1 MRRLDLDA
9 AKTKLKR
16 AKSEKGRSD
25 VSIKNRLKN
34 LNKIVIE
41 QSPCQALTSF
51 LCQRK
56 RAIIGYPTMQY
67 F

>member
-25 VSIKNRLKN
+25 VSINRVLSSSADMVLYKT
-34 LNKIVIE
+34 LVRSH
-41 QSPCQALTSF
+41 Q
-51 LCQRK
+51 
-56 RAIIGYPTMQY
+56 AII
-67 F
+67 

>member
-25 VSIKNRLKN
+25 VSIPQCIILGFPGILIITATWYVTSMTEYFWEFLPRLASW
-34 LNKIVIE
+34 E
-41 QSPCQALTSF
+41 SS
-51 LCQRK
+51 
-56 RAIIGYPTMQY
+56 
-67 F
+67 